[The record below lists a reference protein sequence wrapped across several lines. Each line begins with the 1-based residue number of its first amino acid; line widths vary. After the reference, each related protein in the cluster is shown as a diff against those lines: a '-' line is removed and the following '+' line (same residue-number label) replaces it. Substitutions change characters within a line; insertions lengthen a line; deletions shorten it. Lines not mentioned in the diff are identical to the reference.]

1 MTSYLV
7 VTIVVFVAIGIG
19 AWLTFKRMDDRFK

>member
-19 AWLTFKRMDDRFK
+19 AWLMFQRMDDRFK

>member
-1 MTSYLV
+1 VTSYLV

-19 AWLTFKRMDDRFK
+19 AWLMFRRMDDRFK

>member
-19 AWLTFKRMDDRFK
+19 AWLMFKRMDDRYK

>member
-19 AWLTFKRMDDRFK
+19 AWLMFRRMDDRFK